1 MSQSFFRRDSLSR
14 RQCLS
19 RRQLLSSLAVGL
31 GGVSASGWFP
41 ALAADLA
48 SQAKRTRH
56 CVLLWM
62 SGGPTQTDTF
72 DMKPNH
78 ANGGEFKEIETQASG
93 LRFSEHLP
101 RLAAMSDRLAV
112 LRGLSTKEG
121 DHGRGTYLM
130 RTGHVPMGPVQYPGI
145 GSTLANQL
153 GIGDAT
159 LPNYVSIGP
168 YRAFNQDAFGPG
180 FLGPR
185 LGPLIVGA
193 SDIPGAMANRGP
205 GFPELKVKDMDRLA
219 EISESRMHKRL
230 EMWKNLQADFL
241 AANRGN
247 AARTHNTVYGG
258 AVELMYSRDAKAFDL
273 SSEPEKLREEYG
285 RSVFGQGC
293 LLARRLIERGVAC
306 VEVSLGTNSGGAGWD
321 THTGNFNAVKSLS
334 AELDAGWATLM
345 RDLADRGLLDST
357 TILWM
362 GEFGRTPQINSNAGR
377 DHFPGAW
384 STVLAGGGIAGGQ
397 AWGQTSA
404 DGTTVVDGR
413 ISVADL
419 LATLCEAVGIE
430 STASQIDNNGRP
442 IAITD
447 GIPIQAVLS

>member
-1 MSQSFFRRDSLSR
+1 MSQS
-14 RQCLS
+14 LS
-19 RRQLLSSLAVGL
+19 RRQLLGSLAVGL

-48 SQAKRTRH
+48 GQAGRTRH

-78 ANGGEFKEIETQASG
+78 ANGGEFKEIETKASG

-130 RTGHVPMGPVQYPGI
+130 RTGHVPMGPVQYPSI

-153 GIGDAT
+153 GQPDAK
-159 LPNYVSIGP
+159 LPNYISIGP

-193 SDIPGAMANRGP
+193 SDIPGAMSNRGGQ
-205 GFPELKVKDMDRLA
+205 GFPELRVQALDRLA
-219 EISESRMHKRL
+219 DISEARMHKRL
-230 EMWKNLQADFL
+230 EMWKSLQREFL
-241 AANRGN
+241 AANRGT
-247 AARTHNTVYGG
+247 AARTHNMVYAG
-258 AVELMYSRDAKAFDL
+258 AVELMNSQDSTAFDL

-321 THTGNFNAVKSLS
+321 THAGNFNAVKSLS

-345 RDLADRGLLDST
+345 NDLADRGLLDST

-397 AWGQTSA
+397 AWGQTSD

-413 ISVADL
+413 ISVSDL

-430 STASQIDNNGRP
+430 SGASQVDNNGRP

-447 GIPIQAVLS
+447 GTPIQAVLS

>member
-1 MSQSFFRRDSLSR
+1 MSQS
-14 RQCLS
+14 LS
-19 RRQLLSSLAVGL
+19 RRQLLGSLAVGL

-48 SQAKRTRH
+48 SRPQRPRH

-72 DMKPNH
+72 DMKPQH
-78 ANGGEFKEIETQASG
+78 ANGGEFQEIETKASG

-101 RLAAMSDRLAV
+101 KLAAMSDRLAV
-112 LRGLSTKEG
+112 LRGLNTKEG

-153 GIGDAT
+153 GSGEAT

-193 SDIPGAMANRGP
+193 SDIPGSQSNQSNAGQ
-205 GFPELKVKDMDRLA
+205 GFPELKVQALERLA
-219 EISESRMHKRL
+219 EISESRMQKRL
-230 EMWKNLQADFL
+230 EMWKRLQADFL

-247 AARTHNTVYGG
+247 AARTHNTVYAG
-258 AVELMYSRDAKAFDL
+258 AVQLMNSQDSTVFDL
-273 SSEPEKLREEYG
+273 STEPEKLREEYG

-293 LLARRLIERGVAC
+293 LLARRLIEHGVAC
-306 VEVSLGTNSGGAGWD
+306 VEVSLGTNSGGPGWD
-321 THTGNFNAVKSLS
+321 THSANFSTVKSLS

-345 RDLADRGLLDST
+345 KDLADRGLLDST

-362 GEFGRTPQINSNAGR
+362 GEFGRTPQINNNAGR
-377 DHFPGAW
+377 DHFPAAW

-397 AWGQTSA
+397 AYGQTSD
-404 DGTTVVDGR
+404 DGTTVVDGQV
-413 ISVADL
+413 SVADL

-430 STASQIDNNGRP
+430 SDASQNDNNGRP
-442 IAITD
+442 IRITD